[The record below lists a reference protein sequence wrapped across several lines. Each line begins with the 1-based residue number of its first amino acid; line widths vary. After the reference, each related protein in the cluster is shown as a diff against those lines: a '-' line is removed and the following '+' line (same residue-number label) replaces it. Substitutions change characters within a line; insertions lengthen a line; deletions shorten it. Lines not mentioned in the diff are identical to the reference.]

1 MTRKIYLDNA
11 ATSWPKP
18 PVVIE
23 AMSNFLKAVGC
34 NPGRGGYECSLEA
47 GREILKTRETVAG
60 FFGSDSPENV
70 VFNQNVTQALNF
82 ALYGLLKK
90 GDHVITSDLEHNA
103 VWRPLKTMEK
113 KGLISLSVYP
123 FSRTDFSED
132 KFLNLLTPQTRVV
145 VVNHA
150 SNITGQIIP
159 VTRVGAVLK
168 ERNPFFVVDTAQTA
182 GSIPIDAPE
191 AGIDVTAFTGH
202 KGLLGPPG
210 TGGMLLS
217 ERAARNIKP
226 IIQGGTG
233 SISDSEFQPDFLPDK
248 MESGTPNTPG
258 IIGLRKGIEYIQE
271 KGIEQVEARKK
282 ILARELIKGF
292 ARITGVKVIGVAGEE
307 NIPTVSITVEG
318 QDPGILAHQLS
329 EEGILVRSGL
339 HCCPAGHRALHTFPG
354 GTLRFSPGFFNTE
367 EEIWSA
373 VDILKRLV
381 LENN

>member
-18 PVVIE
+18 AVVIE
-23 AMSNFLKAVGC
+23 AMSHFLKEEGC

-60 FFGSDSPENV
+60 FFGCYSPENV
-70 VFNQNVTQALNF
+70 VFSQNVTQSLNF
-82 ALYGLLKK
+82 AFYGLLRK

-123 FSRTDFSED
+123 FSRQDFAED
-132 KFLNLLTPQTRVV
+132 DFISLLTPQTRVV
-145 VVNHA
+145 VLNHA
-150 SNITGQIIP
+150 SNITGKIIP
-159 VTRVGAVLK
+159 VPRVGAVLK

-182 GSIPIDAPE
+182 GSIPVDAQE
-191 AGIDVTAFTGH
+191 AGIDITAFTGH
-202 KGLLGPPG
+202 KGLFGPPG

-217 ERAARNIKP
+217 EKAARAINP

-258 IIGLRKGIEYIQE
+258 IIGLRKGIEYILE
-271 KGIEQVEARKK
+271 KGLDRVGAKK
-282 ILARELIKGF
+282 KTLAGKLIKGF
-292 ARITGVKVIGVAGEE
+292 GQIPGVKVIGVSGEE
-307 NIPTVSITVEG
+307 NVLTVSITVEG
-318 QDPGILAHQLS
+318 QDTGILAYQLG

-339 HCCPAGHRALHTFPG
+339 HCCSAGHRALQTFPG

-367 EEIWSA
+367 EEIRTA
-373 VDILKRLV
+373 IATLERLV